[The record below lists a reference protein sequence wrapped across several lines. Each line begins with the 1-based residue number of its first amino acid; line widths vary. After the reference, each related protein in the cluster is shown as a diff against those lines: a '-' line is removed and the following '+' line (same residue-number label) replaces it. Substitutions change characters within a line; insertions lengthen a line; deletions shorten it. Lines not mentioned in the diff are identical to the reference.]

1 MRKDEFRELLR
12 AYTAGAIKAL
22 DDNDYRTAEIILGWL
37 EELIESYKKK
47 EVLK

>member
-1 MRKDEFRELLR
+1 MRKDEFRELLS
-12 AYTAGAIKAL
+12 AYSTGAIKAL

-37 EELIESYKKK
+37 DDLIESYKRK

>member
-12 AYTAGAIKAL
+12 AYTAGTIKAL

-37 EELIESYKKK
+37 DDLIESYKRK